1 MRTEWILAS
10 AVSLVVGGVALT
22 LGFGVLPLPEG
33 QGMEQAMLVAAQSP
47 GRWLASCLLIFAAS
61 IALSLGVFAL
71 LSLLRRD
78 RRFAVVAV
86 GLFTTGTIGMCGY
99 ATVLAFI
106 RSLILNDQ
114 LSPRALDEIAREP
127 GAMAFALAW
136 QACFLLGLCLIAL
149 GLLRNGGVPRWV
161 PVLLFVFV
169 ISQFVPLTGGYYAT
183 LAKWGLLA
191 VALLRI
197 ARAAGEYARSRDVE
211 AVLAGTTPHTM

>member
-22 LGFGVLPLPEG
+22 LGFGILPLPED
-33 QGMEQAMLVAAQSP
+33 QGLEEALFVASQSP
-47 GRWLASCLLIFAAS
+47 GRWLASCALIFIAS
-61 IALSLGVFAL
+61 ISLTLGVFAL
-71 LSLLRRD
+71 LALLRRD

-99 ATVLAFI
+99 ATVMAFL
-106 RSLILNDQ
+106 RGLILNDQ
-114 LSPRALDEIAREP
+114 ISAGALEEVVRDP
-127 GAMAFALAW
+127 GTIGFALAW
-136 QACFLLGLCLIAL
+136 QACFVLGLCLIAV

-161 PVLLFVFV
+161 PLLLFVFV
-169 ISQFVPLTGGYYAT
+169 VSQFVPLTGGYYAT

-197 ARAAGEYARSRDVE
+197 ARAASEYARSRDVE
-211 AVLAGTTPHTM
+211 AVLTGTARHTM